1 MRKILEN
8 KGSKTEFK
16 GDGWYTCFMERWP
29 HFSLHKVD
37 SLGQACANATTS
49 SNIKEYYILL
59 EKTLNDNNH

>member
-1 MRKILEN
+1 MVYLFY
-8 KGSKTEFK
+8 GTLA
-16 GDGWYTCFMERWP
+16 T
-29 HFSLHKVD
+29 FSLHKVD